1 VVNSIAKGK
10 AGEREFSKFLRD
22 HGYADARRGQQFNGL
37 DGEDVIGLPGIHIEC
52 KRVEHLNIH
61 DAMAQSVRD
70 ADEGIIP
77 IVAHR
82 KNRTE
87 WLVTMRAE
95 DFLRMTDN
103 KKVIDN
109 LGFL

>member
-37 DGEDVIGLPGIHIEC
+37 DGEDVVGLRYIHIEC
-52 KRVEHLNIH
+52 KRIERLNIQ
-61 DAMAQSVRD
+61 DALDQSIRD
-70 ADEGIIP
+70 AKENTLP

-82 KNRTE
+82 KNRGKWMITMDAGD
-87 WLVTMRAE
+87 WLKIYAAADME
-95 DFLRMTDN
+95 KLN
-103 KKVIDN
+103 
-109 LGFL
+109 G